1 MREREREGNGY
12 KELLPLQMFWCEMF
26 WLICLAACFINAFAK
41 NATEY
46 IINYYQP
53 FKCRAFVEYVH
64 LFDITHTQR
73 GPRDTNIS
81 LVENQ
86 TDIYL

>member
-1 MREREREGNGY
+1 MGIKSCCLCKCFGA
-12 KELLPLQMFWCEMF
+12 KCF